1 MKHYKKE
8 VNIFDEFFE
17 HRDSLIIQ
25 YKNGDITKKEYI
37 EENHKYILGMKI
49 KPFRRIDSY
58 EKGMYNYQYY
68 NMMAKYYNLLAKEEK
83 NNSKHF
89 SYYKKYLEDSNYFY
103 NEKDKTTFRLL
114 RLLKYENV
122 KAYFIKVK
130 SRQLKNILYEIV
142 LEDYE
147 YAVLHSKSIWILNV
161 LKKEGVFLEKE
172 RKSVIDYYVNEE
184 Y

>member
-1 MKHYKKE
+1 LKHYKKE

-17 HRDSLIIQ
+17 HRDSLIVQ

-89 SYYKKYLEDSNYFY
+89 SYYKKYLEDCNYFY
-103 NEKDKTTFRLL
+103 NEKDKTTFR
-114 RLLKYENV
+114 
-122 KAYFIKVK
+122 
-130 SRQLKNILYEIV
+130 LKNILYEIV